1 MSAHENLIKIFE
13 YALNQEETGKSF
25 FQHSLK
31 RMGMGAAVTHPLHWE
46 NPGRFEGEG

>member
-1 MSAHENLIKIFE
+1 MPGKEKLIKIFE

-31 RMGMGAAVTHPLHWE
+31 RWGDNKIL
-46 NPGRFEGEG
+46 